1 MENVILVQK
10 VSVGSKLNILKPLNV
25 LSGHFEYENGKSVF
39 RTQDGNVYDTIDNL
53 NFDIHNNDFAVG
65 YAFSDEHLLKMYDT
79 DDINIARLKYLSDFE
94 EKLHMSYLKENKV
107 EYTTIDYKKIKNQL
121 CSDIF
126 FDNLIKSVNQGVNSK
141 DPEIAMAI
149 LRAIKFDLQ
158 TIQDSKTDYSMII
171 KGPQKE
177 IPKEEVKKDEEKL
190 YDINY
195 YMKLIEEPMKD
206 LNNLVGLDSV
216 KEEVNKLVNYII
228 YRESTKEFLNH
239 EPLNLNMIFTGNP
252 GTGKTT
258 VATILADILC
268 KLGYLKR
275 NKVAVI
281 GSHHLIGEY
290 VGHTAQKT
298 EKLLK
303 DNKGGVIVL
312 DEAYTLA
319 SEGQKFKDDAL
330 GVILKEMEK
339 RDTVFIFV
347 GYEKEMQNFIDMNSG
362 IVSRIGVSIN
372 FADYNVD
379 QLFQMLLNRIERMNK
394 SSNKELKLHFSPEA
408 EQLAKNLIEEAIKE
422 KNFGNARYVNNL
434 ADQILREKANT
445 IANCKTKEEL
455 LTIYPENIPV
465 VQKKTKQKIIGF
477 MNDQK

>member
-1 MENVILVQK
+1 
-10 VSVGSKLNILKPLNV
+10 
-25 LSGHFEYENGKSVF
+25 
-39 RTQDGNVYDTIDNL
+39 
-53 NFDIHNNDFAVG
+53 
-65 YAFSDEHLLKMYDT
+65 
-79 DDINIARLKYLSDFE
+79 
-94 EKLHMSYLKENKV
+94 
-107 EYTTIDYKKIKNQL
+107 
-121 CSDIF
+121 
-126 FDNLIKSVNQGVNSK
+126 
-141 DPEIAMAI
+141 
-149 LRAIKFDLQ
+149 
-158 TIQDSKTDYSMII
+158 MII

-177 IPKEEVKKDEEKL
+177 EKQQETKKDDTKL

-195 YMKLIEEPMKD
+195 YMQLIEKPMKD
-206 LNNLVGLDSV
+206 LNNLVGLESV

-228 YRESTKEFLNH
+228 YRESTKEYLNH
-239 EPLNLNMIFTGNP
+239 EPLNLNMIFSGNP

-275 NKVAVI
+275 NKVSVI
-281 GSHHLIGEY
+281 GSHDLIGEY

-298 EKLLK
+298 EKLLRE
-303 DNKGGVIVL
+303 NKGGVIIL

-362 IVSRIGVSIN
+362 IISRIGLSVN
-372 FADYNVD
+372 FKDYSVD
-379 QLFQMLLNRIERMNK
+379 QLYEMLINRIERMNK
-394 SSNKELKLHFSPEA
+394 DSESKFKLHFSDEA
-408 EQLAKNLIEEAIKE
+408 TELVKKLIEEAINE
-422 KNFGNARYVNNL
+422 KNFGNARYINNL
-434 ADQILREKANT
+434 ADTILREKANT

-465 VQKKTKQKIIGF
+465 VQKKHKTKVIGF

>member
-1 MENVILVQK
+1 MENVILLQK
-10 VSVGSKLNILKPLNV
+10 ISVGSNVNIFKPINV
-25 LSGHFEYENGKSVF
+25 LAGHFEEENGKTVF
-39 RTQDGNVYDTIDNL
+39 RTHDGNVYELIENL
-53 NFDIHNNDFAVG
+53 SYNVYTNEFGVG
-65 YAFSDEHLLKMYDT
+65 YAFSDEHLLKIYDT
-79 DDINIARLKYLSDFE
+79 DDINTARLKYLSDFE
-94 EKLHMSYLKENKV
+94 SKLHLGYIKDGKLEK
-107 EYTTIDYKKIKNQL
+107 TTIDYEKIKNQL
-121 CSDIF
+121 CSDIY
-126 FDNLIKSVNQGVNSK
+126 FDNLIKSVNQAVKTN
-141 DPEIAMAI
+141 DPEVALAV
-149 LRAIKFDLQ
+149 LRAIKFDLK
-158 TIQDSKTDYSMII
+158 TISDKKTDYSMII

-177 IPKEEVKKDEEKL
+177 VIEEPKKEEEKL

-195 YMKLIEEPMKD
+195 YMKLIEKPMKD

-228 YRESTKEFLNH
+228 YRESTKDYLNH

-258 VATILADILC
+258 VATILANILC

-275 NKVAVI
+275 DKVSVI
-281 GSHHLIGEY
+281 GSHDLIGEY

-298 EKLLK
+298 EKLLRE
-303 DNKGGVIVL
+303 NKGGVIVL

-372 FADYNVD
+372 FSDYNVD
-379 QLFQMLLNRIERMNK
+379 QLFEMLINRIERMNK
-394 SSNKELKLHFSPEA
+394 NVNSDLKLHFSPEA
-408 EQLAKNLIEEAIKE
+408 TELVKKIIAEAINE
-422 KNFGNARYVNNL
+422 KNFGNARYINNL
-434 ADQILREKANT
+434 ADTILREKANT
-445 IANCKTKEEL
+445 IANCKSKEEL
-455 LTIYPENIPV
+455 LTIYPENIPA
-465 VQKKTKQKIIGF
+465 VQKKTKTKVIGF
-477 MNDQK
+477 MNDIK

>member
-10 VSVGSKLNILKPLNV
+10 ISVGSKLNIFKPINI

-39 RTQDGNVYDTIDNL
+39 RTLDGNVYDTIDNL
-53 NFDIHNNDFAVG
+53 NFDVYTNDFGVG
-65 YAFSDEHLLKMYDT
+65 YAYSDEQLLKMYDT

-94 EKLHMSYLKENKV
+94 DKLHMGYIKDNKL
-107 EYTTIDYKKIKNQL
+107 EKTAIDYKKIKNQL

-126 FDNLIKSVNQGVNSK
+126 FDNLIKSVNQAAKSN
-141 DPEIAMAI
+141 DPEVALAVI
-149 LRAIKFDLQ
+149 RALKFDLQ
-158 TIQDSKTDYSMII
+158 TIQDKKTDYSLVI

-177 IPKEEVKKDEEKL
+177 EKQPEVKKDDSKL

-195 YMKLIEEPMKD
+195 YMQLIEKPMKD
-206 LNNLVGLDSV
+206 LNNLVGLESV

-228 YRESTKEFLNH
+228 YRESTKEYLNH
-239 EPLNLNMIFTGNP
+239 EPLNLNMIFSGNP

-275 NKVAVI
+275 NKVSVI
-281 GSHHLIGEY
+281 GSHDLIGEY

-298 EKLLK
+298 EKLLRE
-303 DNKGGVIVL
+303 NKGGVIIL

-362 IVSRIGVSIN
+362 IISRIGLSVN
-372 FADYNVD
+372 FKDYSVD
-379 QLFQMLLNRIERMNK
+379 QLYEMLLNRIERMNK
-394 SSNKELKLHFSPEA
+394 DSESKFKLHFSDEA
-408 EQLAKNLIEEAIKE
+408 TELVKKLIEEAINE
-422 KNFGNARYVNNL
+422 KNFGNARYINNL
-434 ADQILREKANT
+434 ADTILREKANT

-465 VQKKTKQKIIGF
+465 VQKKHKTKVIGF